1 MFYATQKRML
11 PNAYRLFT
19 EAKVPLI
26 GYLWT
31 LKLYIALL
39 LLTNIWEALNGVVI
53 THPLPLGHSIMKKRK
68 QELNLSAKCNLLQRQ
83 LLYFDQEDIGG
94 LSLCL
99 QAAHPHPSPSIPIIT
114 AYFTDP
120 PSLHRLCTQIKVQ
133 MHYLALFLE
142 FVFKFD
148 IFFATTGKRS
158 HENFSSGSYGRV
170 GEKEHGLQQL
180 RFKVASLSFSSV
192 SSRKK
197 MKPNEPKI
205 RIPKS
210 SDL

>member
-19 EAKVPLI
+19 ATVLE
-26 GYLWT
+26 
-31 LKLYIALL
+31 
-39 LLTNIWEALNGVVI
+39 EALNGVVI
-53 THPLPLGHSIMKKRK
+53 THPLPLGHSIMKK
-68 QELNLSAKCNLLQRQ
+68 